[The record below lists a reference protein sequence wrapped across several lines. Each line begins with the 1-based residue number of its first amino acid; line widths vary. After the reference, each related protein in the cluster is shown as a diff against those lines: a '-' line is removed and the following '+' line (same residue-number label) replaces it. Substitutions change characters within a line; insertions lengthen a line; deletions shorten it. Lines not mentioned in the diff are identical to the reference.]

1 MMTRRGRN
9 MVEYRIVKKYGRTF
23 VEARYQGE
31 EWNGWL
37 FLTSTEPRKHW
48 IYIPDLDIWRCNV
61 SAF

>member
-1 MMTRRGRN
+1 

-23 VEARYQGE
+23 VEARHQNE

-37 FLTSTEPRKHW
+37 FLTSTEPREHW